1 MVPTSTAMG
10 KLPKGKIMLNKA
22 IKLVAALGLITAIGT
37 SAAFAGP
44 CSCSRGAGGTT
55 YCNCR

>member
-1 MVPTSTAMG
+1 
-10 KLPKGKIMLNKA
+10 MLTKT

-37 SAAFAGP
+37 TAALAKS
-44 CSCSRGAGGTT
+44 CSCSRGAGGTS